1 MMTGAVVR
9 ANNNKKKSL
18 TLNFVHVQTDVY
30 ACVCLLEACWLWKKI
45 AKQLCLFYYTQMCV
59 FAFEWA

>member
-9 ANNNKKKSL
+9 ANNTKKKSL

-30 ACVCLLEACWLWKKI
+30 VCVCVLIGSMLAVKKDCQAVVSFLLYPNVCFCI
-45 AKQLCLFYYTQMCV
+45 
-59 FAFEWA
+59 